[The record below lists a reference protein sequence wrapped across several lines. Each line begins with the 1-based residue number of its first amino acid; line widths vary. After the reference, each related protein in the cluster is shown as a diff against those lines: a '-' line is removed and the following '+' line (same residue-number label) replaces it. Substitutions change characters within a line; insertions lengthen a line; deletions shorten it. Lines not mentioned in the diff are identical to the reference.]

1 MTRWVLLGGASLLG
15 LVVVAELLALPV
27 ANRLLAGALAD
38 RCGAY
43 DRVEIEH
50 VGRPASLGLLVGRAR
65 DLEVVVEGA
74 WCEGIRIERARA
86 EVPQVVLS
94 WAPFKPSQLPPAQV
108 QVVTTEA
115 DLTVWL
121 AARAPLGIVPVL
133 ELSPGVAAMGV
144 AGLPARLRVELEVTD
159 GVVRIGPAGPMPA
172 WFAALGLDL
181 EFELPDD
188 VLVRSLVVGDA
199 EVTTRLEVEVVPG
212 GGSDEAAPDGAPDE
226 AAPR

>member
-1 MTRWVLLGGASLLG
+1 MTRWVLLGGASL
-15 LVVVAELLALPV
+15 VVLLAVVELLALPV

-38 RCGAY
+38 RCGSS
-43 DRVEIEH
+43 DRVEVEH
-50 VGRPASLGLLVGRAR
+50 IGRPAAPGLLVGRVR
-65 DLEVVVEGA
+65 DLEVVMEGA
-74 WCEGIRIERARA
+74 WCEGIRIEHARA

-94 WAPFKPSQLPPAQV
+94 WAPFKPAQLPPAQV
-108 QVVTTEA
+108 QVITTEA
-115 DLTVWL
+115 DLTEWL

-159 GVVRIGPAGPMPA
+159 GVVRIAPAGRMPA

-181 EFELPDD
+181 EFELPED

-212 GGSDEAAPDGAPDE
+212 GAPDE
-226 AAPR
+226 AVSGGAPDAAAPR